1 MHCLLWQHF
10 NQSSVH
16 FQTEM
21 WQDLWGPQPA
31 VWQSLVEAWQEGC
44 PGGRHSPWN
53 YPACKM
59 TEVVQNLEYSPM
71 DLSMAELR
79 PLWRKVARQTSGR
92 AWFGFIGTGSRLGF
106 GRSKPM
112 ALSWCSLAI
121 TELCLRFSGAGC
133 SRPSPALGCYSL

>member
-21 WQDLWGPQPA
+21 WQDPWGPQPA
-31 VWQSLVEAWQEGC
+31 VWQSLVEAWREGC

-92 AWFGFIGTGSRLGF
+92 ACFGFIGTGSRLGF
-106 GRSKPM
+106 GRS
-112 ALSWCSLAI
+112 
-121 TELCLRFSGAGC
+121 
-133 SRPSPALGCYSL
+133 